1 MKRCEETHVLHD
13 SSFLQHKTISIFCPN
28 AVYFWLQVLC
38 HLTSQQ
44 QFSSVFSYLHRPL
57 GSFLVAMSLYQ
68 GNAPFK
74 AQSHF

>member
-1 MKRCEETHVLHD
+1 MKRCKETHVHD
-13 SSFLQHKTISIFCPN
+13 SSFLQHNISIFCPN
-28 AVYFWLQVLC
+28 AVCFWLQVLR